1 MNEVPLILIAGAAAL
16 LYLGIVELALITG
29 IGAVVTMK
37 TMSNGTTKSS
47 SKSSSSNV
55 KVQPIK
61 IKRKWDEDI
70 KSIYPEKMTID
81 MDPPDKGLPSGLGIY
96 LGMNSGMKKFGKA
109 LGSVTKKARG
119 GSNED

>member
-1 MNEVPLILIAGAAAL
+1 MNEVPLILIIGAAAL
-16 LYLGIVELALITG
+16 FYLGIFELAVLTG

-37 TMSNGTTKSS
+37 TTSSGGKSKS
-47 SKSSSSNV
+47 GSSSSSNV

-61 IKRKWDEDI
+61 IKRKWDESV

-96 LGMNSGMKKFGKA
+96 LGFNSGMKKFGKA
-109 LGSVTKKARG
+109 IGSATKKARG
-119 GSNED
+119 DGDED